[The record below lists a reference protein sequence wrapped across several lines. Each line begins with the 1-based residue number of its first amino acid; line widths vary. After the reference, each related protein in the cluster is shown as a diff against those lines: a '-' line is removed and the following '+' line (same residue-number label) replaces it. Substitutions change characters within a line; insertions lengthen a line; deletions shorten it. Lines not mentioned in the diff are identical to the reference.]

1 MFDQVFA
8 SLRTATEASVSLQQ
22 EMFKKWIGLW
32 PGTAPA
38 SAEQVEQFHKRW
50 AETVSELLRRQGQV
64 TEAHFQ
70 AGLQNIDQAFQIG
83 EVKDPVEFRA
93 RTIELWKKCF
103 DSLRQGW
110 EAQARESQVAFD
122 KWFDL
127 LTTAHPTTPV
137 PSP

>member
-32 PGTAPA
+32 PGCLPT

-50 AETVSELLRRQGQV
+50 AETVSELLQRQRAV
-64 TEAHFQ
+64 TEAQFQ
-70 AGLQNIDQAFQIG
+70 AGLQNIDRAFQIG
-83 EVKDPVEFRA
+83 EAKDPAEFRA

-103 DSLRQGW
+103 EGMRQGW
-110 EAQARESQVAFD
+110 EAQARESQVVID

-127 LTTAHPTTPV
+127 LTTPV
-137 PSP
+137 PSA